1 MKGSV
6 ENRPD
11 PDRLLKRAQ
20 AEEAQRGKLKI
31 FFGAMAGVG
40 KTYSMLETARHRKK
54 DGVDVV
60 VGYVETHKRPET
72 EALVEGLE
80 ILPRKTV
87 FYKNVDLPEF
97 DIDTALKRNPSL
109 ILVDE
114 LAHTNAPG
122 SRHLKRWQDVEEL
135 LAAGIDVYTTLNVQH
150 CESVNDVITQVTGV
164 IVRET
169 VPDTFIEKADEI
181 ELVDLPSEDLLRR
194 LKEGK
199 VYLGP
204 QAEHAAQNFFQP
216 GNLIALRQLALR
228 YTAKNVDAQMRNFK
242 GLHSISKI
250 WNVGERFLVCIS
262 ESPSAM
268 NLLRAAKRIASEIG
282 APWTAAYVESISLQH
297 TEAGK
302 KRASD
307 MLRFAEKLGAEVVTL
322 SGQDVGDELI
332 AYARANNITKLIIG
346 KPKRT
351 RWQELVSGSIVNEL
365 ARKCGEIDLYVISGE
380 RQTGLTPLKFT
391 VPPKVFSWKNAFL
404 ALCVV
409 ALCTTVNIPLS
420 RHLEPPNLVL
430 IYLLGVVWIAFRC
443 GKRISFLAA
452 LLSVLLFDYLF
463 TPPYFSFTMSDGQ
476 DIFTFAALAGISFM
490 ISSLSNRL
498 RQQTI
503 ATRTREDRNRILY
516 ELMQDLAK
524 TSTPNGLFQ
533 ALIHHTRNYF
543 KLPVVIFTPN
553 LKKELSVH
561 VEKLEGHELHPNES
575 AVAQWAYEHKQM
587 AGQGSDTL
595 PAAQGLYL
603 PLVGLERTLGVL
615 GIFPKEK
622 NPFTNPE
629 QLHLLQMLVNQTALA
644 VEGAELA
651 FAALRAE
658 DTVEKERIHNL
669 LLSSF
674 SYELPGPL
682 SEISQAAE
690 ELLRPEIFNDATRK
704 DALIKLIRTR
714 AQELNKLTAELPKI
728 LESQDS

>member
-1 MKGSV
+1 M

-11 PDRLLKRAQ
+11 PDQLLKRAQ
-20 AEEAQRGKLKI
+20 AEEARRGKLKI

-40 KTYSMLETARHRKK
+40 KTYSMLEAARHRKK
-54 DGVDVV
+54 EGLDVI
-60 VGYVETHKRPET
+60 VGYIETHKRAET
-72 EALVEGLE
+72 EALLEGLE
-80 ILPRKTV
+80 VLPRKTIS
-87 FYKNVDLPEF
+87 YKKVDLPEF
-97 DIDTALKRNPSL
+97 DIDAALKRNPSL

-122 SRHLKRWQDVEEL
+122 SRHLKRWQDVDEL
-135 LAAGIDVYTTLNVQH
+135 LKAGIDVYTTLNVQH
-150 CESVNDVITQVTGV
+150 CESVNDIVTQVTGI

-181 ELVDLPSEDLLRR
+181 ELVDLPSEDLLKR

-199 VYLGP
+199 VYLGA

-268 NLLRAAKRIASEIG
+268 NLIRAAKRIASEIG
-282 APWTAAYVESISLQH
+282 AAWTVAYVESISLQH

-302 KRASD
+302 NRASE
-307 MLRFAEKLGAEVVTL
+307 MLRFAEKLGAEIVTL

-332 AYARANNITKLIIG
+332 AFARANNITKLIVG

-351 RWQELVSGSIVNEL
+351 RWQELLSGSIVNGL

-380 RQTGLTPLKFT
+380 RQTVPTPLKLT
-391 VPPKVFSWKNAFL
+391 VPSKAFSWKNAFL
-404 ALCVV
+404 SLGII
-409 ALCTTVNIPLS
+409 ALCTAINVPLAH
-420 RHLEPPNLVL
+420 HLEPANLVL
-430 IYLLGVVWIAFRC
+430 IYLLGVIWIAFRY
-443 GKRISFLAA
+443 GKRISFLAS

-463 TPPYFSFTMSDGQ
+463 TPPYFSFTLSDSQ
-476 DIFTFAALAGISFM
+476 DVFTFAAMVCVSFL
-490 ISSLSNRL
+490 ISSLADRL
-498 RQQTI
+498 RQQTTTI
-503 ATRTREDRNRILY
+503 RVREDRHRILY

-524 TSTPNGLFQ
+524 TSTPDGLFQ
-533 ALIHHTRNYF
+533 ALIHHVRNYF

-553 LKKELSVH
+553 PRKALSVH
-561 VEKLEGHELHPNES
+561 VEKLEGHELHPNER

-615 GIFPKEK
+615 GIFPKDK

-644 VEGAELA
+644 VEGVELA
-651 FAALRAE
+651 FAALRAT
-658 DTVEKERIHNL
+658 DAVEKERVHNL
-669 LLSSF
+669 LLSTF

-682 SEISQAAE
+682 SEISQAAA
-690 ELLRPEIFNDATRK
+690 ELLRPDIFNDAVKKT
-704 DALIKLIRTR
+704 ALIKQIQTK
-714 AQELNKLTAELPKI
+714 AEELNRLTADLPKI
-728 LESQDS
+728 LESENP

>member
-1 MKGSV
+1 M

-11 PDRLLKRAQ
+11 PDQLLKRAQ

-31 FFGAMAGVG
+31 FFGAVAGVG
-40 KTYSMLETARHRKK
+40 KTYSMLEAAQHRKK
-54 DGVDVV
+54 EGGEVV
-60 VGYVETHKRPET
+60 VGYIETHKRAET
-72 EALVEGLE
+72 EALLEGLE

-87 FYKNVDLPEF
+87 PYKNVDLPEF
-97 DIDTALKRNPSL
+97 DIDAALKRNPSL

-122 SRHLKRWQDVEEL
+122 SRHSKRWQDVEEL
-135 LAAGIDVYTTLNVQH
+135 LNAGIDVYTTLNVQH

-169 VPDTFIEKADEI
+169 VPDTFIEKAAEM
-181 ELVDLPSEDLLRR
+181 ELVDLPSEDLLKR

-228 YTAKNVDAQMRNFK
+228 YTAKNVDAQMRSFK

-262 ESPSAM
+262 GSPSAM
-268 NLLRAAKRIASEIG
+268 NLIRAAKRIASEIG
-282 APWTAAYVESISLQH
+282 APWTVAYVESDTLRQTS
-297 TEAGK
+297 AGK
-302 KRASD
+302 TRVSE
-307 MLRFAEKLGAEVVTL
+307 MMRFAEKLGAETVTL
-322 SGQDVGDELI
+322 SGQDISDELI
-332 AYARANNITKLIIG
+332 TFARANNITKLIVG

-351 RWQELVSGSIVNEL
+351 RWQELISGSIVNDL
-365 ARKCGEIDLYVISGE
+365 ARRCGEIDLYVISGE
-380 RQTGLTPLKFT
+380 RQAVLTPLKST
-391 VPPKVFSWKNAFL
+391 ASSKAFSWKNAFL

-409 ALCTTVNIPLS
+409 VLCTAVNIPLS
-420 RHLEPPNLVL
+420 RHLEPANLIL
-430 IYLLGVVWIAFRC
+430 TYLLGVVWIAFRY
-443 GKRISFLAA
+443 GKRISLIAS

-463 TPPYFSFTMSDGQ
+463 TQPYFSFTISDSQ
-476 DIFTFAALAGISFM
+476 DVFTFAAMAIISFL
-490 ISSLSNRL
+490 ISSLTDRL
-498 RQQTI
+498 RQQTA
-503 ATRTREDRNRILY
+503 ATRMRENRNRILY

-533 ALIHHTRNYF
+533 ALIHHVRNYF

-553 LKKELSVH
+553 SQKELSVR
-561 VEKLEGHELHPNES
+561 VEKLEGHELRPNER

-603 PLVGLERTLGVL
+603 PFVGAERTLGAL
-615 GIFPKEK
+615 GIFPKDKDK
-622 NPFTNPE
+622 NLFANPE
-629 QLHLLQMLVNQTALA
+629 HLHLLQMLVNQTALA
-644 VEGAELA
+644 VEGAELSL
-651 FAALRAE
+651 AALKAE
-658 DTVEKERIHNL
+658 DEIEKERVHNL
-669 LLSSF
+669 LLSTF

-682 SEISQAAE
+682 SEISQAAD
-690 ELLRPEIFNDATRK
+690 ELLKPDIFHNETK
-704 DALIKLIRTR
+704 KNALIKKIQDK
-714 AQELNKLTAELPKI
+714 AQELNKLAAELPKI
-728 LESQDS
+728 IESENP

>member
-1 MKGSV
+1 MI

-11 PDRLLKRAQ
+11 PDKLLKQVQ
-20 AEEAQRGKLKI
+20 AEEARRGKLKI

-40 KTYSMLETARHRKK
+40 KTYSMLEAARHRKK
-54 DGVDVV
+54 DGADVV
-60 VGYVETHKRPET
+60 VGYVETHKRTET
-72 EALVEGLE
+72 EALLEGLE

-87 FYKNVDLPEF
+87 SYKNVDLPEF
-97 DIDTALKRNPSL
+97 DIDAALKRNPSL

-135 LAAGIDVYTTLNVQH
+135 LDAGIDVYTTLNVQH
-150 CESVNDVITQVTGV
+150 CESVNDVITQVTGI

-169 VPDTFIEKADEI
+169 VPDTFIEKAAEI
-181 ELVDLPSEDLLRR
+181 ELVDLPSEDLLKR

-199 VYLGP
+199 VYLGS

-262 ESPSAM
+262 GSPSAM
-268 NLLRAAKRIASEIG
+268 NLIRAAKRIASEIG
-282 APWTAAYVESISLQH
+282 APWTVVYVDSASLRH
-297 TEAGK
+297 TEAEK
-302 KRASD
+302 KRASE
-307 MLRFAEKLGAEVVTL
+307 MLSFAEKLGAEVVTL
-322 SGQDVGDELI
+322 NGQDVSEELI
-332 AYARANNITKLIIG
+332 AYARAHNITKLIVG
-346 KPKRT
+346 KPQRA
-351 RWQELVSGSIVNEL
+351 RWQEWVSGSIVNDL
-365 ARKCGEIDLYVISGE
+365 ARQCGEIDLYVISGE
-380 RQTGLTPLKFT
+380 RQATLAPLKF
-391 VPPKVFSWKNAFL
+391 PALPKTFSWENTFW
-404 ALCVV
+404 ALSVI
-409 ALCTTVNIPLS
+409 ALCTAVNIPLA
-420 RHLEPPNLVL
+420 RHLEPANLIL
-430 IYLLGVVWIAFRC
+430 IYLLGIVWIAFRY
-443 GKRISFLAA
+443 GKRISFIAS
-452 LLSVLLFDYLF
+452 LLSVFLFDFLF
-463 TPPYFSFTMSDGQ
+463 TRPYFSFTMIDSQ
-476 DIFTFAALAGISFM
+476 DIFTFSALAIISFL
-490 ISSLSNRL
+490 ISGLTERL
-498 RQQTI
+498 RQQTA
-503 ATRTREDRNRILY
+503 ATRMRENRNRILY

-533 ALIHHTRNYF
+533 ALIHHVRNYF
-543 KLPVVIFTPN
+543 KLPVVIFTPDS
-553 LKKELSVH
+553 KKELSVH
-561 VEKLEGHELHPNES
+561 VEKLEGHELLPNER
-575 AVAQWAYEHKQM
+575 AVAQWAYEHEQM

-615 GIFPKEK
+615 GIFPQDK

-658 DTVEKERIHNL
+658 DAIEKERVHNL
-669 LLSSF
+669 LLSTF

-690 ELLRPEIFNDATRK
+690 ELLDPEVFKNELK
-704 DALIKLIRTR
+704 KKALIKKIQDK
-714 AQELNKLTAELPKI
+714 AQALNKLSAELPKI
-728 LESQDS
+728 IESQDL

>member
-1 MKGSV
+1 M

-11 PDRLLKRAQ
+11 PDQLLKRAQ
-20 AEEAQRGKLKI
+20 AEEARRGKLKI

-40 KTYSMLETARHRKK
+40 KTYSMLEAARHQKK
-54 DGVDVV
+54 EGVDVI
-60 VGYVETHKRPET
+60 VGYVETHKRVET
-72 EALVEGLE
+72 EALLEGLE
-80 ILPRKTV
+80 VLSRKIV
-87 FYKNVDLPEF
+87 PYKNVDLSEF

-135 LAAGIDVYTTLNVQH
+135 LNAGIDVYTTLNVQH
-150 CESVNDVITQVTGV
+150 CESVNDVVTQVTGI

-169 VPDTFIEKADEI
+169 VPDTFIEKANEI
-181 ELVDLPSEDLLRR
+181 ELVDLPSEDLLKR

-204 QAEHAAQNFFQP
+204 QAEQAAQNFFQP

-250 WNVGERFLVCIS
+250 WNVGERFLVCVS
-262 ESPSAM
+262 ESPSSM
-268 NLLRAAKRIASEIG
+268 SLIRAAKRIASEIG
-282 APWTAAYVESISLQH
+282 APWTVAYVEFLSLQH
-297 TEAGK
+297 TETGK
-302 KRASD
+302 NRALE

-322 SGQDVGDELI
+322 SGHNVSDELI
-332 AYARANNITKLIIG
+332 AYARSNNITKLIIG
-346 KPKRT
+346 KPRRT

-380 RQTGLTPLKFT
+380 RQTLPASLKL
-391 VPPKVFSWKNAFL
+391 VAPPKVFSWRNALL
-404 ALCVV
+404 ALGIV
-409 ALCTTVNIPLS
+409 ALCTAVNIPLS
-420 RHLEPPNLVL
+420 RHLEPVNLVL
-430 IYLLGVVWIAFRC
+430 VYLLGVVWIAFRY
-443 GKRISFLAA
+443 GKRISLAA
-452 LLSVLLFDYLF
+452 SLLSVFLFDFLF
-463 TPPYFSFTMSDGQ
+463 TPPYFSLTMSGQ
-476 DIFTFAALAGISFM
+476 DAFTFVAMAAISFL
-490 ISSLSNRL
+490 ISSLSDRL
-498 RQQTI
+498 RQQTA
-503 ATRTREDRNRILY
+503 ATRLREDRNRILY

-533 ALIHHTRNYF
+533 ALIHHVRNYF

-553 LKKELSVH
+553 PKKELSVH
-561 VEKLEGHELHPNES
+561 VEKLEGHALLPNEM

-587 AGQGSDTL
+587 AGRGSDTL
-595 PAAQGLYL
+595 PAAQGLYV
-603 PLVGLERTLGVL
+603 PLVGLEMTPGVL
-615 GIFPKEK
+615 GIFPIEN

-651 FAALRAE
+651 FATLRAE
-658 DTVEKERIHNL
+658 DAVEKERVHNL
-669 LLSSF
+669 LLSTF

-682 SEISQAAE
+682 SEISQAAAD
-690 ELLRPEIFNDATRK
+690 LLRPEILGDEIKKN
-704 DALIKLIRTR
+704 ALIKLIRTK
-714 AQELNKLTAELPKI
+714 AQELSKLAVELPKI
-728 LESQDS
+728 LESENP

>member
-1 MKGSV
+1 MM

-11 PDRLLKRAQ
+11 PDQLLKQVQ
-20 AEEAQRGKLKI
+20 AEEARRGKLKI

-60 VGYVETHKRPET
+60 VGYVETHKRTET
-72 EALVEGLE
+72 EALLEGLE

-87 FYKNVDLPEF
+87 SYKNVDLPEF
-97 DIDTALKRNPSL
+97 DIDAALKRNPSL

-150 CESVNDVITQVTGV
+150 CESVNDVITRVTGV
-164 IVRET
+164 VVRET
-169 VPDTFIEKADEI
+169 VPDTFIEKAAEI
-181 ELVDLPSEDLLRR
+181 ELVDLPSEDLLKR

-228 YTAKNVDAQMRNFK
+228 YTAKNVDAQMRSFK

-268 NLLRAAKRIASEIG
+268 NLIRAAKRIASEIG
-282 APWTAAYVESISLQH
+282 APWTVAYVESVSLRQ
-297 TEAGK
+297 TEVGK
-302 KRASD
+302 KRAFE

-322 SGQDVGDELI
+322 NGQDIGDELI
-332 AYARANNITKLIIG
+332 AYARSNNITKLIVG
-346 KPKRT
+346 KPQRN
-351 RWQELVSGSIVNEL
+351 RWQEFVSGSIVNNL
-365 ARKCGEIDLYVISGE
+365 ARKCGEIDLYVISGD
-380 RQTGLTPLKFT
+380 RQAAIAQLRAAE
-391 VPPKVFSWKNAFL
+391 PPKSFSWKNACI
-404 ALCVV
+404 ALGIV
-409 ALCTTVNIPLS
+409 ALCSMVNAPLS
-420 RHLEPPNLVL
+420 RYLAPANLVL
-430 IYLLGVVWIAFRC
+430 IYLLGVIWISFRY
-443 GKRISFLAA
+443 GKRVSFLAS
-452 LLSVLLFDYLF
+452 LLSALSFDYFF
-463 TPPYFSFTMSDGQ
+463 TQPYFSFTISNGQ
-476 DIFTFAALAGISFM
+476 NVFIFVAMALIGFL
-490 ISSLSNRL
+490 ISSLTDRL
-498 RQQTI
+498 KQQTA
-503 ATRTREDRNRILY
+503 ATRMRENRNRILY

-533 ALIHHTRNYF
+533 ALLHHVRNYF
-543 KLPVVIFTPN
+543 QLPVVIFTPN
-553 LKKELSVH
+553 SRKELSVH
-561 VEKLEGHELHPNES
+561 IESLAGHELLPNEK
-575 AVAQWAYEHKQM
+575 AVAQWTYEHKQI

-603 PLVGLERTLGVL
+603 PLVGLEVTPGVL

-658 DTVEKERIHNL
+658 DAIEKERIHNL

-682 SEISQAAE
+682 SEISQAAA
-690 ELLRPEIFNDATRK
+690 ELLKPEIFNDTAKK
-704 DALIKLIRTR
+704 DALIKLIQTK
-714 AQELNKLTAELPKI
+714 AQALNKLTAELPKI
-728 LESQDS
+728 LESDNP

>member
-1 MKGSV
+1 M

-11 PDRLLKRAQ
+11 PDQLLKQVQ
-20 AEEAQRGKLKI
+20 AEEARRGKLKI

-60 VGYVETHKRPET
+60 VGYVETHKRTET
-72 EALVEGLE
+72 EALLEGLE

-87 FYKNVDLPEF
+87 SYKNVDLPEF
-97 DIDTALKRNPSL
+97 DIDAALKRNPSL

-150 CESVNDVITQVTGV
+150 CESVNDVITRVTGV
-164 IVRET
+164 VVRET
-169 VPDTFIEKADEI
+169 VPDTFIEKAAEI
-181 ELVDLPSEDLLRR
+181 ELVDLPSEDLLKR

-228 YTAKNVDAQMRNFK
+228 YTAKNVDAQMRSFK

-268 NLLRAAKRIASEIG
+268 NLIRAAKRIASEIG
-282 APWTAAYVESISLQH
+282 APWTVAYVESVSLRQ
-297 TEAGK
+297 TEVGK
-302 KRASD
+302 KRAFE

-322 SGQDVGDELI
+322 NGQDIGDELI
-332 AYARANNITKLIIG
+332 AYARSNNITKLIVG
-346 KPKRT
+346 KPQRN
-351 RWQELVSGSIVNEL
+351 RWQEFVSGSIVNNL
-365 ARKCGEIDLYVISGE
+365 ARKCGEIDLYVISGD
-380 RQTGLTPLKFT
+380 RQAAIAQLRAAE
-391 VPPKVFSWKNAFL
+391 PPKSFSWKNACI
-404 ALCVV
+404 ALGIV
-409 ALCTTVNIPLS
+409 ALCSMVNAPLS
-420 RHLEPPNLVL
+420 RYLAPANLVL
-430 IYLLGVVWIAFRC
+430 IYLLGVIWISFRY
-443 GKRISFLAA
+443 GKRVSFLAS
-452 LLSVLLFDYLF
+452 LLSALSFDYFF
-463 TPPYFSFTMSDGQ
+463 TQPYFSFTISNGQ
-476 DIFTFAALAGISFM
+476 NVFIFVAMALIGFL
-490 ISSLSNRL
+490 ISSLTDRL
-498 RQQTI
+498 KQQTA
-503 ATRTREDRNRILY
+503 ATRMRENRNRILY

-533 ALIHHTRNYF
+533 ALLHHVRNYF
-543 KLPVVIFTPN
+543 QLPVVIFTPN
-553 LKKELSVH
+553 SRKELSVH
-561 VEKLEGHELHPNES
+561 IESLAGHELLPNEK
-575 AVAQWAYEHKQM
+575 AVAQWTYEHKQI

-603 PLVGLERTLGVL
+603 PLVGLEVTPGVL

-658 DTVEKERIHNL
+658 DAIEKERIHNL

-682 SEISQAAE
+682 SEISQAAA
-690 ELLRPEIFNDATRK
+690 ELLKPEIFNDTAKK
-704 DALIKLIRTR
+704 DALIKLIQTK
-714 AQELNKLTAELPKI
+714 AQALNKLTAELPKI
-728 LESQDS
+728 LESDNP